1 MGSGGSIGVL
11 IDTNILLYVYD
22 KADPF
27 NAILDKFEYKPRF
40 YIHKLVLN
48 ELDMLQSKYKK
59 STKIQSKV
67 NVAKEYLEV
76 FRGWWELIDL
86 YSDLPT
92 DDALIATSKTMGL
105 ILFTNDEELRHRALK
120 ENIEI
125 IFMGRGGKIIKS
137 FHTI

>member
-1 MGSGGSIGVL
+1 M
-11 IDTNILLYVYD
+11 YD

-105 ILFTNDEELRHRALK
+105 ILFTNDEELRHRA
-120 ENIEI
+120 
-125 IFMGRGGKIIKS
+125 
-137 FHTI
+137 